1 MVLVDV
7 LAGHSLRGS
16 LVLWGQ
22 WHLQPQWGEASM
34 LFRHVGPKRLTEW
47 VPLIVV
53 RLRAGD
59 GTVESVP
66 VGLACGEPNPGWSV
80 PPGLCPAGGV
90 GPGPVVLGPWTVPV
104 LTPSLLPS
112 PATMSPWP
120 HHPLTSWCLSGAHCL
135 LHPSPLGAPAPP
147 PPRPLPPQ
155 STMPA
160 AQEQRLASSEK
171 FPLLGPWGWHCHRSP
186 HHLRVPH
193 QGTL

>member
-34 LFRHVGPKRLTEW
+34 LFRHVGPKRPTEW

-53 RLRAGD
+53 RLRAGGWD
-59 GTVESVP
+59 SRVCPSGA
-66 VGLACGEPNPGWSV
+66 GLWRAQSRLVRSTRSLSSWGSGAWPSC
-80 PPGLCPAGGV
+80 
-90 GPGPVVLGPWTVPV
+90 LGPWTVPV

-120 HHPLTSWCLSGAHCL
+120 HHPLTSWYLSGAHCL
-135 LHPSPLGAPAPP
+135 LHPSPLGAPASPPSPP
-147 PPRPLPPQ
+147 PP
-155 STMPA
+155 A
-160 AQEQRLASSEK
+160 VHHACSSRTEVG
-171 FPLLGPWGWHCHRSP
+171 FL
-186 HHLRVPH
+186 
-193 QGTL
+193 